1 MENKSDIIS
10 EISREGFYGGGMDK
24 ILKVLMN
31 LIKAVLHKEEMDIEQ
46 YRSLLEKE
54 EDQLYKL
61 CSTHSIGVIAGDVL
75 GKTDDIEKTPV
86 VKKLMNQAFMAV
98 IRYEQSEREIGKI
111 TRVLTDLKI
120 PYIILKGPRV
130 RKYYPEP
137 WLRTSG
143 DIDILVHE
151 EDVDRAVEGLV
162 KQCSYEK
169 QERNYHDVPMLS
181 PNDVLLELH
190 FNIKENMDNLDRV
203 LIKVW
208 ENSFPVDNIENME
221 YKQSNEYF
229 MFHLIA
235 HMAYHFQ
242 HGGCG
247 IRSVLDI
254 YLIHHKM
261 EYDEEKVRAFCRE
274 AEIETFYEYAIG
286 LSEVWFGD
294 QTHTDVTR
302 AMERYIILGGTFGT
316 KENFAAVGQVK
327 NGGHLRYMFTR
338 IFASYGHLKGRYPS
352 LEQHKYLMPVYQV
365 RRWIDMIKKGKLK
378 KYTAEYKLS
387 QKISREKLD
396 STEKLLKAL
405 KLN

>member
-1 MENKSDIIS
+1 MAVSCLIVLG
-10 EISREGFYGGGMDK
+10 ISRKGFHGVVMDK
-24 ILKVLMN
+24 ILNVLMN
-31 LIKAVLHKEEMDIEQ
+31 LIKAALKKEDMDIEQ
-46 YRSLLEKE
+46 YRALSQDEEK
-54 EDQLYKL
+54 QLYKL

-75 GKTDDIEKTPV
+75 GKTNGIEKTPV
-86 VKKLMNQAFMAV
+86 VKKLMNEAFSSV
-98 IRYEQSEREIGKI
+98 YRYEQFQIEIGKI
-111 TRVLTDLKI
+111 TKMLAELKI

-130 RKYYPEP
+130 RRYYPEP

-151 EDVDRAVEGLV
+151 EDVDRAVTGLV
-162 KQCSYEK
+162 ERYSYEK
-169 QERNYHDVPMLS
+169 QERNYHDVPLIS

-208 ENSFPVDNIENME
+208 ENSAPVDNEGNME
-221 YKQSNEYF
+221 YEQSNEYF

-261 EYDEEKVRAFCRE
+261 EYDEEKLRAFCRE

-294 QTHTDVTR
+294 QAHTDVTR
-302 AMERYIILGGTFGT
+302 AMEKYIIHGGTFGT
-316 KENFAAVGQVK
+316 KDNFAAVGQSK
-327 NGGHLRYMFTR
+327 NGGHLQYMSSR
-338 IFASYGHLKGRYPS
+338 IFASYGHLKGRYPN
-352 LEQHKYLMPVYQV
+352 LEKHKYLMPFYQV

-378 KYTAEYKLS
+378 KYTDEYKLS
-387 QKISREKLD
+387 KNISREQLD

>member
-98 IRYEQSEREIGKI
+98 IRYEQSESEIGKI

-203 LIKVW
+203 LIK
-208 ENSFPVDNIENME
+208 
-221 YKQSNEYF
+221 
-229 MFHLIA
+229 
-235 HMAYHFQ
+235 
-242 HGGCG
+242 
-247 IRSVLDI
+247 
-254 YLIHHKM
+254 
-261 EYDEEKVRAFCRE
+261 
-274 AEIETFYEYAIG
+274 
-286 LSEVWFGD
+286 VWFGD